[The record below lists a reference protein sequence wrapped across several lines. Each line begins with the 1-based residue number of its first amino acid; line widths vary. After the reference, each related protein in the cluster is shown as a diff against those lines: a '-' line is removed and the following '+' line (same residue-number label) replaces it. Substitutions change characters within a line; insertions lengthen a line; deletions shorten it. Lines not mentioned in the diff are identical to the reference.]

1 MNRAEMGSTD
11 IRKFKQWLDAEYTV
25 VGVDNNRMRLA
36 VDGVFGEYDAMA
48 NIWIEHK
55 GVRVSV
61 GSGFTAEQ
69 RIRYGQRPGDI
80 VSPLPKSWEREL
92 TSVDWE
98 RGDCRVLFRISV
110 VQS

>member
-1 MNRAEMGSTD
+1 
-11 IRKFKQWLDAEYTV
+11 
-25 VGVDNNRMRLA
+25 MRLA

-69 RIRYGQRPGDI
+69 RIRFGKRPEDI
-80 VSPLPKSWEREL
+80 VSSPSP
-92 TSVDWE
+92 
-98 RGDCRVLFRISV
+98 RGVGGGGGIQFDVIGISKAD
-110 VQS
+110 QL